1 MSSLS
6 EMAEPGAG
14 AGAGA
19 GAEVTTVGG
28 AETMVGAAVE
38 AATAE
43 VITPPSGTPASEVTP
58 PGEGGSA
65 PARGPWA
72 STRSMM
78 YL

>member
-6 EMAEPGAG
+6 EMAEP
-14 AGAGA
+14 GAGA

-28 AETMVGAAVE
+28 AETMVGVAVE
-38 AATAE
+38 AATAAE

>member
-6 EMAEPGAG
+6 EMAEP
-14 AGAGA
+14 GAGA

-28 AETMVGAAVE
+28 AETMVGVAVE

>member
-6 EMAEPGAG
+6 EMAEPG

-28 AETMVGAAVE
+28 AETMVGVAVE
-38 AATAE
+38 AATAD

-65 PARGPWA
+65 PARGPWV